1 VFVRRITIAVLVL
14 IVAVALIIGLK
25 PFTPARTRDDFAHKS
40 KDTAESVLSSVQT
53 ARLAARVGSGKDAFG
68 PYVSVLLSESE
79 DAVAKAQD
87 SFDRIQ
93 PPDAWSDAT
102 RTRLGR
108 LIVRSGDLVSQLRI
122 TARRGELDRLERQAR
137 ALRPVAARLSRFIDD
152 PGPRPSST
160 ST

>member
-1 VFVRRITIAVLVL
+1 V
-14 IVAVALIIGLK
+14 K

-40 KDTAESVLSSVQT
+40 KETAESVLSSVKT
-53 ARLAARVGSGKDAFG
+53 PRLAARVGTRGDAFG
-68 PYVSVLLSESE
+68 PYVSVLLSKSE

-108 LIVRSGDLVSQLRI
+108 LIVRSGDIVSQLRI
-122 TARRGELDRLERQAR
+122 TARRGDLERLERQAR
-137 ALRPVAARLSRFIDD
+137 TLRPVAARLGRFIDD
-152 PGPRPSST
+152 PGPRPS
-160 ST
+160 